1 MKIRKS
7 GPLLVAATIALLPAA
22 AWASTGGGEGMT
34 DRMMALV
41 LQVGVILFVAKLGNL
56 LFEKLSLPGALGEL
70 TGGIVIGP
78 YALGGLGFYGFPAGL
93 FAPLDGAA
101 LSPELQGLAAIAAI
115 VLLFEAGLET
125 DLKLLMRYA
134 VVGGIVGV
142 GGMVASFF
150 VGAAAVK
157 LFATAVVGEPVGLF
171 APTIRHGPPH
181 EFRDIVAAAHA
192 RAAGADSPRTKR
204 PSRTSGRAS

>member
-1 MKIRKS
+1 MHR
-7 GPLLVAATIALLPAA
+7 GRLLLLVAAAIALLPAA

-34 DRMMALV
+34 HRMMTLV

-56 LFEKLSLPGALGEL
+56 LFEKLGLPGALGEL
-70 TGGIVIGP
+70 AAGIAIGP
-78 YALGGLGFYGFPAGL
+78 YALGGLGFYGFPGGL
-93 FAPLDGAA
+93 FATVEGAA

-134 VVGGIVGV
+134 VVGGIVGL

-157 LFATAVVGEPVGLF
+157 LFATAVVGEPVSLF
-171 APTIRHGPPH
+171 APPAL
-181 EFRDIVAAAHA
+181 FL
-192 RAAGADSPRTKR
+192 
-204 PSRTSGRAS
+204 